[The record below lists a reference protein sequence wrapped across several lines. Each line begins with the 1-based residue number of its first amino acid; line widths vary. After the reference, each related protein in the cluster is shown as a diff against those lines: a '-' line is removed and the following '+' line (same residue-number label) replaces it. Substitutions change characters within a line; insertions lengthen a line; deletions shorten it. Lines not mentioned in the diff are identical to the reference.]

1 MIDNSKRLEY
11 ISEYYFS
18 MKLREVKA
26 LIDEGK
32 DIVNLGI
39 GSPDLL
45 PPENSIKTVIKSL
58 NQKNAHKYQ
67 GYSGIYQLRA
77 KISTFYKK
85 YYKVDLHP
93 DQNILPLIG
102 SKEGIFHI
110 SMSFLNDGDSVLIP
124 NPGYPTY
131 SSITKLMGN
140 KIIQYDLTEK
150 NNWEP
155 DFSKLKQLDLSKIK
169 IMWINY
175 PNMPTGQ
182 TASLKLFEKIIQFG
196 KENNILIVN
205 DNPYSFI
212 LNDNPLS
219 IMSIS
224 GAMENC
230 IELNSM
236 SKIYNMAGWR
246 VGVVIGNPN
255 FIRNILKVKSNID
268 SGMFYPVQMGAAHA
282 LSQNNDWFE
291 KLNIKYKERRE
302 LVWELASK
310 LGCTFSKDNVGMFI
324 WAKINKSIPS
334 KEFVDNLLRKSGIF
348 VAPGIIFG
356 TNGEGYIRISLCNS
370 TANIKKAIS
379 RL

>member
-1 MIDNSKRLEY
+1 MIDNSKRLEH

-18 MKLREVKA
+18 KKLREVKS
-26 LIDEGK
+26 LIDKGE

-39 GSPDLL
+39 GSPDLF
-45 PPENSIKTVIKSL
+45 PPENSINTVIKSL

-67 GYSGIYQLRA
+67 GYSGIYQLRE
-77 KISTFYKK
+77 KISSFYKK
-85 YYKVDLHP
+85 YYEVDLHP
-93 DQNILPLIG
+93 DQNVLPLIG

-110 SMSFLNDGDSVLIP
+110 SMSFLNDDDSVLIP

-131 SSITKLMGN
+131 SSITKLIGN
-140 KIIQYDLTEK
+140 KIINYDLTES

-155 DFSKLKQLDLSKIK
+155 DFNNLKKLDLSKVK
-169 IMWINY
+169 IMWVNY
-175 PNMPTGQ
+175 PNMPTGR
-182 TASLKLFEKIIQFG
+182 TASVNLFKKIVQFG

-246 VGVVIGNPN
+246 VGFVVGNPT
-255 FIRNILKVKSNID
+255 FISNILKVKSNMD
-268 SGMFYPVQMGAAHA
+268 SGMFYPVQMGAANA

-334 KEFVDNLLRKSGIF
+334 KEFVDNLLHKSAIF

-356 TNGEGYIRISLCNS
+356 TNGEGSHAWVMQR
-370 TANIKKAIS
+370 
-379 RL
+379 

>member
-1 MIDNSKRLEY
+1 MIDNSKRLEH

-18 MKLREVKA
+18 KKLREVKA
-26 LIDEGK
+26 LIDKGK

-45 PPENSIKTVIKSL
+45 PPENSIKTLIKSL

-67 GYSGIYQLRA
+67 GYSGIHQLRE
-77 KISTFYKK
+77 KISSFYKK
-85 YYKVDLHP
+85 YYNVDLHP

-110 SMSFLNDGDSVLIP
+110 SMSFLNDEDSVLIP
-124 NPGYPTY
+124 NPGYPSY

-140 KIIQYDLTEK
+140 KIVNYDLNEA

-155 DFSKLKQLDLSKIK
+155 DFGKLKQLDLSKVK
-169 IMWINY
+169 IMWVNY
-175 PNMPTGQ
+175 PNMPTGR
-182 TASLKLFEKIIQFG
+182 TASINLFKKIVQFG

-219 IMSIS
+219 IMSVS

-246 VGVVIGNPN
+246 VGFVVGNPD
-255 FIRNILKVKSNID
+255 FIKNILKVKSNID
-268 SGMFYPVQMGAAHA
+268 SGMFYPVQMGAANA
-282 LSQNNDWFE
+282 LSQNNDWFD
-291 KLNIKYKERRE
+291 KLNMKYKERRE
-302 LVWELASK
+302 LVWELTSK
-310 LGCTFSKDNVGMFI
+310 LDCTFYKENVGMFV
-324 WAKINKSIPS
+324 WAKINKSISS
-334 KEFVDNLLRKSGIF
+334 KEFVDNLLQKFGIF

-370 TANIKKAIS
+370 KANIKKAIS